1 MKLFCHIVSML
12 FGFIHHG
19 YAQDFQEIVPEE
31 VLANIALNN
40 KSDLP
45 DYERL
50 AIADSLYDLLKEHYE
65 YLSYEAKLKLAK
77 ETKDSEVRIFL
88 LKTVRNFPYYLAN
101 NSYYGYK
108 FYDQYVQATNLLINE
123 YKERKDLQ
131 ALYDL
136 NIVPSAT
143 TDLYGMLRKA
153 IEAIGGFW
161 DKGDFY
167 YPVPKGTRDT
177 KH

>member
-1 MKLFCHIVSML
+1 MKLFCHIILMFFV
-12 FGFIHHG
+12 FIHPG
-19 YAQDFQEIVPEE
+19 YAQDFREIIPEE
-31 VLANIALNN
+31 VLGIIAINA
-40 KSDLP
+40 KSDLS
-45 DYERL
+45 DYEKL
-50 AIADSLYDLLKEHYE
+50 VVADSLYDLLKEHYE
-65 YLSYEAKLKLAK
+65 YLGYEAKFKLAK

-88 LKTVRNFPYYLAN
+88 FKTIRNFPYYLAN

-108 FYDQYVQATNLLINE
+108 FYDQYVRATYLLINE

-143 TDLYGMLRKA
+143 TDVYGMLRKA

-167 YPVPKGTRDT
+167 YPVPKGTREI